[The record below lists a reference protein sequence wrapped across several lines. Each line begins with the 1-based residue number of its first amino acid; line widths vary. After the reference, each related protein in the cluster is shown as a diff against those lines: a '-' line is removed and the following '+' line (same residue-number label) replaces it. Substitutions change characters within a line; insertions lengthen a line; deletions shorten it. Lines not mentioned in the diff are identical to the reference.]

1 MTRKPELLGAL
12 AALSILVMLYSLIIA
27 QQILLGLL
35 IVVFIWLF
43 YMLYRILLRM
53 GRLASALE
61 RLVDQ
66 RIEQNEREESE
77 RGP

>member
-53 GRLASALE
+53 GLLASALE